1 MENCI
6 IIFSEAQM
14 LNANLYHALAV
25 HRGHCLIEYP
35 PQLLEIQSSESSF
48 NTGRHLVHEM
58 SRQRPIYFEMLG
70 RDTKMFQEI
79 KNYRTPS
86 LHLRVEFQSFS
97 GFKAAAVRAKSCC
110 CVAKSCLTLCSPMN
124 CSLPGSPAHGILQAR
139 ILEWVAISSSRGSS
153 RTRN

>member
-1 MENCI
+1 MTNEGNVENCI

-124 CSLPGSPAHGILQAR
+124 CSLPGSPAHGISQVR
-139 ILEWVAISSSRGSS
+139 TLEWVAISFSR
-153 RTRN
+153 